1 MEMSPAAPALCY
13 NFQVRNQKP
22 GLVRAIGRW
31 SLAALMLNIMIGGGV
46 FGLPGTVAGI
56 LGSQSPIAYL
66 IVALGMAT
74 IAACF
79 AEVASRFQRVGGPY
93 LYAKV
98 AFGRFLGLQVGWL
111 LWLTRV
117 SAAAAVANVFL
128 DYLLLYFPQTNGPLP
143 RFVILTILIGGLAA
157 INIRGVRMGTQVSNF
172 LTAAKLLPL
181 VILLS
186 GGFYFLHSHTQS
198 LYATPESHPIGAWM
212 RAVLLIVF
220 AYAGFEAA
228 LVPAAEVEDPA
239 HDAPFAIATAMIV
252 VTVLYSLLQVVVMR
266 VRVTPEASHFALSAA
281 ARVIGGSGLAGIVS
295 AGALISTTGYFAA
308 TMIATPRIT
317 LALAENR
324 DFPGWFGLIHP
335 RYRTPYTSILAFAIL
350 VWVLSL
356 AGTFRWNASL
366 SAAAHLFVYAVSC
379 AALPVL
385 RRKCPRQAG
394 FQLPGGLAFPL
405 LGLAFAI
412 SLASCMGTTELIV
425 LSITSVAALLNWLA
439 VRAKAM

>member
-1 MEMSPAAPALCY
+1 
-13 NFQVRNQKP
+13 
-22 GLVRAIGRW
+22 
-31 SLAALMLNIMIGGGV
+31 MLNIMIGGGV

-66 IVALGMAT
+66 VAALGMAI

-79 AEVASRFQRVGGPY
+79 AEVASRFQQAGGPY

-117 SAAAAVANVFL
+117 SAAAAVANIFL
-128 DYLLLYFPQTNGPLP
+128 DYLLVYFPQTKGLLP
-143 RFVILTILIGGLAA
+143 RLVILSIVIGGLAA

-172 LTAAKLLPL
+172 LTVAKLLPL
-181 VILLS
+181 MILLFS
-186 GGFYFLHSHTQS
+186 GLCFVHSRAQS
-198 LYATPESHPIGAWM
+198 VYAPPESHPIGAWM

-220 AYAGFEAA
+220 AYSGFEAA
-228 LVPAAEVEDPA
+228 LVPAAEVEDPT
-239 HDAPFAIATAMIV
+239 HDAPLAIMAAMIL

-266 VRVTPEASHFALSAA
+266 VLVNPGASDSALSAA
-281 ARVIGGSGLAGIVS
+281 ARVIGGASLAAIVS
-295 AGALISTTGYFAA
+295 AGALVSSTGYFAA

-335 RYRTPYTSILAFAIL
+335 RYRTPYTSILAFATV

-366 SAAAHLFVYAVSC
+366 SAAAHLSVYGVSC

-385 RRKCPRQAG
+385 RRKCPHQAG
-394 FQLPGGLAFPL
+394 FQLPGGLVFAT

-412 SLASCMGTTELIV
+412 SLASCMGMAELIA
-425 LSITSVAALLNWLA
+425 LAFTTVAAFLNWLA
-439 VRAKAM
+439 VRAH